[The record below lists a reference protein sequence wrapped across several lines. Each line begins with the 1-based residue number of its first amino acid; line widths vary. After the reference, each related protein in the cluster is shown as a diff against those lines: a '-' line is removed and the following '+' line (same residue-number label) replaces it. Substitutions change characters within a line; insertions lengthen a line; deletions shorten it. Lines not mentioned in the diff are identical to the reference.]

1 MSDIKAVQDFLLSYQ
16 NLEED
21 RPVWVEM
28 LGEKPLGYTVFLV
41 PGKQVEEDIL
51 GNKTVSYPCGFG
63 AVEVLA
69 DNSALQAA
77 EFYEEFADC
86 LDEQTESGNLPVLDT
101 GKEAISIE
109 ALDTA
114 TIVERAEK
122 TGVFQI
128 LCRLIYEV
136 RLERNKTL

>member
-16 NLEED
+16 QLEAN

-28 LGEKPLGYTVFLV
+28 LGENPLSYTVFLV

-51 GNKTVSYPCGFG
+51 GNKTVSYPFGFG
-63 AVEVLA
+63 AVEVIA
-69 DNSALQAA
+69 DNSALLAA
-77 EFYEEFADC
+77 EFYEAFADW
-86 LDEQTESGNLPVLDT
+86 LDEQTESGNLPTLDT
-101 GKEAISIE
+101 GKTAISIE

-114 TIVERAEK
+114 TIIERAEK

-128 LCRLIYEV
+128 LCKLVYES
-136 RLERNKTL
+136 EE

>member
-16 NLEED
+16 SLEDD

-28 LGEKPLGYTVFLV
+28 LGEEPLSYTVFLV
-41 PGKQVEEDIL
+41 PGKQVQEDII
-51 GNKTVSYPCGFG
+51 GNKTVSYPFGFG
-63 AVEVLA
+63 AVEVIA
-69 DNSALQAA
+69 DNSALLAA
-77 EFYEEFADC
+77 EFYEAFADW
-86 LDEQTESGNLPVLDT
+86 LDEQTESGNLPTLDT
-101 GKEAISIE
+101 GKTAISIE

-114 TIVERAEK
+114 TIIERAEK

-136 RLERNKTL
+136 

>member
-16 NLEED
+16 SLEDD

-28 LGEKPLGYTVFLV
+28 LGEEPLSYTVFLV
-41 PGKQVEEDIL
+41 PGKQVEEDII
-51 GNKTVSYPCGFG
+51 GNKTVSYPFGFG
-63 AVEVLA
+63 AVEVIA
-69 DNSALQAA
+69 DNSALLAA
-77 EFYEEFADC
+77 EFYEAFADW
-86 LDEQTESGNLPVLDT
+86 LDEQTESGNLPTLDT
-101 GKEAISIE
+101 GKTAISIE

-114 TIVERAEK
+114 TIIERAEK

-136 RLERNKTL
+136 